1 MEFVDSFLLEEKVSH
16 MKINLAT
23 QLASLNFL
31 SYAFYLPKYVLMLDI
46 LLRQKICYSI
56 S

>member
-1 MEFVDSFLLEEKVSH
+1 MEFVDAFLREEKVTH

-31 SYAFYLPKYVLMLDI
+31 GYAFYLPKYVLMYMLSWT
-46 LLRQKICYSI
+46 KKYSI